1 MYNFS
6 MKVLIIED
14 DKIILNSLKEYLENW
29 EYEVFTNSGI
39 DIMED
44 VKNIKP
50 DIILMDIILP
60 SFNGYFW
67 CEKIRNTTDIPII
80 IISSKSE
87 DLDIIMGMQMGAD
100 DYITKPFN
108 FDVLMV
114 KINAIMKRYY
124 GNNTIKSAL
133 DFNDAVLFINE
144 FRLEYKDKDTNLT
157 KTEMLI
163 LKSLFEAKG
172 EIVTRD
178 KLMDQCW
185 QNDFFIDDNTLAVNI
200 NRIRKKLNKLG
211 LDNFLLTKKYSGYY
225 LNDGSNQNE

>member
-1 MYNFS
+1 
-6 MKVLIIED
+6 
-14 DKIILNSLKEYLENW
+14 
-29 EYEVFTNSGI
+29 
-39 DIMED
+39 
-44 VKNIKP
+44 
-50 DIILMDIILP
+50 MDIILP

-80 IISSKSE
+80 FISSKSE

-172 EIVTRD
+172 EIVTRE

-225 LNDGSNQNE
+225 LNDGINQNE

>member
-14 DKIILNSLKEYLENW
+14 DKIILQSLKKYLENW
-29 EYEVFTNSGI
+29 EYEVFTNFGI

-44 VKNIKP
+44 VKKINP

-67 CEKIRNTTDIPII
+67 CEKIRSETDIPII
-80 IISSKSE
+80 FISSKSE

-124 GNNTIKSAL
+124 GNNTIKSVL
-133 DFNDAVLFINE
+133 DFNDTILYINE
-144 FRLEYKDKDTNLT
+144 FRLEYKGKDTNLT

-163 LKSLFEAKG
+163 MKPLFEAKG
-172 EIVTRD
+172 EIVTRE
-178 KLMDQCW
+178 KLMDKCW

-211 LDNFLLTKKYSGYY
+211 LDDFLLTKKYSGYY
-225 LNDGSNQNE
+225 LNDGRN

>member
-1 MYNFS
+1 

-14 DKIILNSLKEYLENW
+14 DKIILQSLKKYLENW

-44 VKNIKP
+44 VKKINP

-67 CEKIRNTTDIPII
+67 CEKIRSETDIPII
-80 IISSKSE
+80 FISSKSE

-124 GNNTIKSAL
+124 GNNTIKSVL
-133 DFNDAVLFINE
+133 DFNDTILYINE
-144 FRLEYKDKDTNLT
+144 FRLEYKGKDTNLT

-163 LKSLFEAKG
+163 MKSLFEAKG
-172 EIVTRD
+172 EIVTRE
-178 KLMDQCW
+178 KLMDKCW

-200 NRIRKKLNKLG
+200 NRIRKKLHKLG
-211 LDNFLLTKKYSGYY
+211 LENFLLTKKYSGYY
-225 LNDGSNQNE
+225 LNQESERNG

>member
-14 DKIILNSLKEYLENW
+14 DKIILQSLKKYLENW

-44 VKNIKP
+44 VKKINP
-50 DIILMDIILP
+50 DIILTDIILP

-67 CEKIRNTTDIPII
+67 CEKIRSETDIPII
-80 IISSKSE
+80 FISSKSE

-124 GNNTIKSAL
+124 GNNTIKSVL
-133 DFNDAVLFINE
+133 DFNDTILYINE
-144 FRLEYKDKDTNLT
+144 FRLEYKGKDTNLT

-163 LKSLFEAKG
+163 MKSLFEAKG
-172 EIVTRD
+172 EIVTRE
-178 KLMDQCW
+178 KLMDKCW

-200 NRIRKKLNKLG
+200 NRIRKKLHKLG
-211 LDNFLLTKKYSGYY
+211 LENFLLTKKYSGYY
-225 LNDGSNQNE
+225 LNQESERNG

>member
-14 DKIILNSLKEYLENW
+14 DKIILQSLKKYLENW

-44 VKNIKP
+44 VKKINP

-67 CEKIRNTTDIPII
+67 CEKIRSETDIPII
-80 IISSKSE
+80 FISSKSE

-124 GNNTIKSAL
+124 GNNTIKSVL
-133 DFNDAVLFINE
+133 DFNDTILYINE
-144 FRLEYKDKDTNLT
+144 FRLEYKGKNTNLT

-163 LKSLFEAKG
+163 MKSLFEAKG
-172 EIVTRD
+172 EIVTRE
-178 KLMDQCW
+178 KLMDKCW

-200 NRIRKKLNKLG
+200 NRIRKKLHKLG
-211 LDNFLLTKKYSGYY
+211 LENFLLTKKYSGYY
-225 LNDGSNQNE
+225 LNQESERNG

>member
-14 DKIILNSLKEYLENW
+14 DKIILQSLKKYLENW
-29 EYEVFTNSGI
+29 EYEVFTNFGI

-44 VKNIKP
+44 VKKINP

-67 CEKIRNTTDIPII
+67 CEKIRSETDIPII
-80 IISSKSE
+80 FISSKSE

-124 GNNTIKSAL
+124 GNNTIKNVL
-133 DFNDAVLFINE
+133 DFNDTILYINE
-144 FRLEYKDKDTNLT
+144 FRLEYKGKDTNLT

-163 LKSLFEAKG
+163 MKSLFEAKG
-172 EIVTRD
+172 EIVTRE
-178 KLMDQCW
+178 KLMDKCW

-200 NRIRKKLNKLG
+200 NRIRKKLHKLG
-211 LDNFLLTKKYSGYY
+211 LENFLLTKKYSGYY
-225 LNDGSNQNE
+225 LNQESERNG

>member
-14 DKIILNSLKEYLENW
+14 DKIILQSLKKYLENW
-29 EYEVFTNSGI
+29 EYEVFTNFGI

-44 VKNIKP
+44 VKKINP

-67 CEKIRNTTDIPII
+67 CEKIRIETDIPII
-80 IISSKSE
+80 FISSKSE

-124 GNNTIKSAL
+124 GNNTIKNVL
-133 DFNDAVLFINE
+133 DFNDTILYINE
-144 FRLEYKDKDTNLT
+144 FRLEYKGKDTNLT

-163 LKSLFEAKG
+163 MKSLFEAKG
-172 EIVTRD
+172 EIVTRE
-178 KLMDQCW
+178 KLMDKCW

-200 NRIRKKLNKLG
+200 NRIRKKLHKLG
-211 LDNFLLTKKYSGYY
+211 LENFLLTKKYSGYY
-225 LNDGSNQNE
+225 LNQESERNG

>member
-14 DKIILNSLKEYLENW
+14 DKIILQSLKKYLENW
-29 EYEVFTNSGI
+29 EYEVFTNFGI

-44 VKNIKP
+44 VKKINP

-67 CEKIRNTTDIPII
+67 CEKIRSETDIPII
-80 IISSKSE
+80 FISSKSE

-124 GNNTIKSAL
+124 GNNTIKSVL
-133 DFNDAVLFINE
+133 DFNDTILYINE
-144 FRLEYKDKDTNLT
+144 FRLEYKGKDTNLT

-163 LKSLFEAKG
+163 MKSLFEAKG
-172 EIVTRD
+172 EIVTRE
-178 KLMDQCW
+178 KLMDKCW

-200 NRIRKKLNKLG
+200 NRIRKKLHKLG
-211 LDNFLLTKKYSGYY
+211 LENFLLTKKYSGYY
-225 LNDGSNQNE
+225 LNQESERNG

>member
-1 MYNFS
+1 MYNFN

-14 DKIILNSLKEYLENW
+14 DKIILQSLKNYLKNW
-29 EYEVFTNSGI
+29 EYNVFTNSGI

-44 VKNIKP
+44 VKKINP

-67 CEKIRNTTDIPII
+67 CEKIRNETDIPII
-80 IISSKSE
+80 FISSKSE

-124 GNNTIKSAL
+124 GNNTIKSFL
-133 DFNDAVLFINE
+133 SFNDVILFINE
-144 FRLEYKDKDTNLT
+144 FRLEYREKDTNLT

-172 EIVTRD
+172 EIVTRE
-178 KLMDQCW
+178 KLMDKCW

-200 NRIRKKLNKLG
+200 NRIRKKLHKLG
-211 LDNFLLTKKYSGYY
+211 LDDFLLTKKYSGYY
-225 LNDGSNQNE
+225 LNKESE

>member
-1 MYNFS
+1 

-14 DKIILNSLKEYLENW
+14 DKIILQSLKKYLENW
-29 EYEVFTNSGI
+29 EYEVFTNFGI

-44 VKNIKP
+44 VKKINP

-67 CEKIRNTTDIPII
+67 CEKIRSETDIPII
-80 IISSKSE
+80 FISSKSE

-124 GNNTIKSAL
+124 GNNTIKNVL
-133 DFNDAVLFINE
+133 DFNDTILYINE
-144 FRLEYKDKDTNLT
+144 FRLEYKGKDTNLT

-163 LKSLFEAKG
+163 MKSLFEAKG
-172 EIVTRD
+172 EIVTRE
-178 KLMDQCW
+178 KLMDKCW

-200 NRIRKKLNKLG
+200 NRIRKKLHKLG
-211 LDNFLLTKKYSGYY
+211 LENFLLTKKYSGYY
-225 LNDGSNQNE
+225 LNQESERNG

>member
-14 DKIILNSLKEYLENW
+14 DKIILQSLKKYLENW

-44 VKNIKP
+44 VKKINP

-67 CEKIRNTTDIPII
+67 CEKIRSETDIPII
-80 IISSKSE
+80 FISSKSE

-124 GNNTIKSAL
+124 GNNTIKSVL
-133 DFNDAVLFINE
+133 DFNDTILYINE
-144 FRLEYKDKDTNLT
+144 FRLDYKGKDTNLT

-163 LKSLFEAKG
+163 MKSLFEAKG
-172 EIVTRD
+172 EIVTRE
-178 KLMDQCW
+178 KLMDKCW

-200 NRIRKKLNKLG
+200 NRIRKKLHKLG
-211 LDNFLLTKKYSGYY
+211 LENFLLTKKYSGYY
-225 LNDGSNQNE
+225 LNQESERNG

>member
-14 DKIILNSLKEYLENW
+14 DKIILQSLKKYLENW
-29 EYEVFTNSGI
+29 EYEVFTNFGI

-44 VKNIKP
+44 VKKINP

-67 CEKIRNTTDIPII
+67 CEKIRSETDIPII
-80 IISSKSE
+80 FISSKSE

-124 GNNTIKSAL
+124 GNNTIKSFL
-133 DFNDAVLFINE
+133 DFNDTILYINE
-144 FRLEYKDKDTNLT
+144 FRLEHKGKDTNLT

-163 LKSLFEAKG
+163 MKSLFEAKG
-172 EIVTRD
+172 EIVTRE
-178 KLMDQCW
+178 KLMDKCW

-200 NRIRKKLNKLG
+200 NRIRKKLHKLG
-211 LDNFLLTKKYSGYY
+211 LENFLLTKKYSGYY
-225 LNDGSNQNE
+225 LNQESERNG

>member
-14 DKIILNSLKEYLENW
+14 DKIILQSLKKYLENW

-44 VKNIKP
+44 VKKINP

-67 CEKIRNTTDIPII
+67 CEKIRSETDIPII
-80 IISSKSE
+80 FISSKSE

-124 GNNTIKSAL
+124 GNNTIKNVL
-133 DFNDAVLFINE
+133 DFNDTILYINE
-144 FRLEYKDKDTNLT
+144 FRLEYKGKDTNLT

-163 LKSLFEAKG
+163 MKSLFEAKG
-172 EIVTRD
+172 EIVTRE
-178 KLMDQCW
+178 KLMDKCW

-200 NRIRKKLNKLG
+200 NRIRKKLHKLG
-211 LDNFLLTKKYSGYY
+211 LENFLLTKKYSGYY
-225 LNDGSNQNE
+225 LNQESERNG

>member
-14 DKIILNSLKEYLENW
+14 DKIILQSLKKYLENW
-29 EYEVFTNSGI
+29 EYEVFTNFGI

-44 VKNIKP
+44 VKKINP

-67 CEKIRNTTDIPII
+67 CEKIRSETDIPII
-80 IISSKSE
+80 FISSKSE

-124 GNNTIKSAL
+124 GNNTIKSVL
-133 DFNDAVLFINE
+133 DFNDTILYINE
-144 FRLEYKDKDTNLT
+144 FRLEYKGKDTNLT

-163 LKSLFEAKG
+163 MKPLFEAKG
-172 EIVTRD
+172 EIVTRE
-178 KLMDQCW
+178 KLMDKCW

-200 NRIRKKLNKLG
+200 NRIRKKLHKLG
-211 LDNFLLTKKYSGYY
+211 LENFLLTKKYSGYY
-225 LNDGSNQNE
+225 LNQESERNG

>member
-14 DKIILNSLKEYLENW
+14 DKIILQSLKKYLENW
-29 EYEVFTNSGI
+29 EYEVFTNFGI

-44 VKNIKP
+44 VKKINP

-67 CEKIRNTTDIPII
+67 CEKIRSETDIPII
-80 IISSKSE
+80 FISSKSE

-124 GNNTIKSAL
+124 GNNTIKNVL
-133 DFNDAVLFINE
+133 GFNDTILYINE
-144 FRLEYKDKDTNLT
+144 FRLEYKGKDTNLT

-163 LKSLFEAKG
+163 MKSLFEAKG
-172 EIVTRD
+172 EIVTRE
-178 KLMDQCW
+178 KLMDKCW

-200 NRIRKKLNKLG
+200 NRIRKKLHKLG
-211 LDNFLLTKKYSGYY
+211 LENFLLTKKYSGYY
-225 LNDGSNQNE
+225 LNQESERNG

>member
-14 DKIILNSLKEYLENW
+14 DKIILQSLKKYLENW

-44 VKNIKP
+44 VKKINP

-67 CEKIRNTTDIPII
+67 CEKIRSETDIPII
-80 IISSKSE
+80 FISSKSE

-124 GNNTIKSAL
+124 GNNTIKSVL
-133 DFNDAVLFINE
+133 DFNDTILYINE
-144 FRLEYKDKDTNLT
+144 FRLEYKGKDTNLT

-163 LKSLFEAKG
+163 MKSLFEAKG
-172 EIVTRD
+172 EIVTRE
-178 KLMDQCW
+178 KLMDKCW

-200 NRIRKKLNKLG
+200 NRIRKKLHKLG
-211 LDNFLLTKKYSGYY
+211 LENFLLTKKYSGYY
-225 LNDGSNQNE
+225 LNQESERNG

>member
-1 MYNFS
+1 

-80 IISSKSE
+80 FISSKSE

-172 EIVTRD
+172 EIVTRE

-185 QNDFFIDDNTLAVNI
+185 QNDFFIDDNTLSVNVA
-200 NRIRKKLNKLG
+200 RLRKKLEEQG
-211 LDNFLLTKKYSGYY
+211 LVGFIETKKGIGYG
-225 LNDGSNQNE
+225 LKHA

>member
-1 MYNFS
+1 
-6 MKVLIIED
+6 
-14 DKIILNSLKEYLENW
+14 
-29 EYEVFTNSGI
+29 
-39 DIMED
+39 
-44 VKNIKP
+44 
-50 DIILMDIILP
+50 MDIILP

-124 GNNTIKSAL
+124 GNNTIKSVL

-172 EIVTRD
+172 EIVTRE